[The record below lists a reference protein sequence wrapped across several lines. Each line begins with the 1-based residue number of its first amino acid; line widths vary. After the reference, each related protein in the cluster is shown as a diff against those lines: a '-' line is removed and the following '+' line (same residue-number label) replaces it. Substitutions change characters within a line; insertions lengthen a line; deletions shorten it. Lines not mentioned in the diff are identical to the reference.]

1 MKKHLNQLINKF
13 NVKHLSQDIL
23 INDKTQPSKQFGD
36 RYIYF
41 LLLHKGV
48 NIKTKDDLII
58 LLNKR
63 PRSFLSRLQ
72 GIVRTFQ
79 YSNNQLIKQV
89 SSKQQDLKTIITNS
103 KIQHSLSSTVI
114 KQNVQD
120 RNKTLTS
127 SPSQAN
133 NNGLLYGLGS
143 ESSKLIPLSKK
154 TSLKINKQHNIQ
166 LSANTSTSNIL
177 DVISKKINIYTD
189 LLKNNNLS
197 IPLHLLNPLL
207 KQNSPAIKDNNLYTF
222 DLKKL
227 IASKNNKLVNEKSV
241 LNITDSKHLGL
252 ELSTFFKDIY
262 FPSLFKELTDPNNIS
277 PIVLG

>member
-1 MKKHLNQLINKF
+1 MKKHLNKLINKF

-23 INDKTQPSKQFGD
+23 INDNTQPSKQFGD

-41 LLLHKGV
+41 LLLNKGV

-103 KIQHSLSSTVI
+103 KIQHSLSSNVI
-114 KQNVQD
+114 QQNVQD

-127 SPSQAN
+127 SPALRDYSN
-133 NNGLLYGLGS
+133 
-143 ESSKLIPLSKK
+143 LIPLSKK
-154 TSLKINKQHNIQ
+154 TSLKINKQQNIQ

-177 DVISKKINIYTD
+177 DLISKKINIYT
-189 LLKNNNLS
+189 
-197 IPLHLLNPLL
+197 
-207 KQNSPAIKDNNLYTF
+207 A
-222 DLKKL
+222 KK
-227 IASKNNKLVNEKSV
+227 KM
-241 LNITDSKHLGL
+241 
-252 ELSTFFKDIY
+252 
-262 FPSLFKELTDPNNIS
+262 
-277 PIVLG
+277 